1 MTRHYIAHL
10 LKRNGRN
17 EMNSYELKGTCMFS
31 GSKCTHLINA
41 ESEEKAISIASDRG
55 LSMKTIELKS
65 GDVIIAEPAKTEEKI
80 VDAEELLYEMDMS
93 GTNEITVSEFT
104 GSRLITR
111 KQVIAALHDDSIR
124 K

>member
-1 MTRHYIAHL
+1 
-10 LKRNGRN
+10 
-17 EMNSYELKGTCMFS
+17 MFS